1 MLLEEQQNY
10 SSSQTMHRSFAV
22 TMSVAKKKK
31 QKTKH
36 IWLAANFSEQTLR
49 SGHHLFVLKWE
60 NEVVRFSAVRF
71 PQMFGR
77 LL

>member
-22 TMSVAKKKK
+22 TMSVAKKK